1 MQMHSA
7 EGVEEEVALKMP
19 REEGAV
25 FPMLAIERS
34 TPGIKIFQ
42 AIGSMWIKA
51 EKI

>member
-7 EGVEEEVALKMP
+7 EGVEEVVALNIP
-19 REEGAV
+19 REEGAA
-25 FPMLAIERS
+25 FPMLAIKSS